1 MSSLHPVLQAADFEP
16 MSWRVHSGCQARVRE
31 SLTLSG
37 WAWVHERS
45 NGEFRFSPLHVLHQ
59 SGSVVE
65 AAAQV
70 WDIRLYTVGWETQL
84 ARLAAY
90 KAVHGDCNVPVRW
103 ADDPQL
109 ATWVNDQRQR
119 KRKLNRG
126 EPSDGM
132 TAERAARLTS
142 LVWNPL
148 KAT

>member
-1 MSSLHPVLQAADFEP
+1 
-16 MSWRVHSGCQARVRE
+16 
-31 SLTLSG
+31 
-37 WAWVHERS
+37 
-45 NGEFRFSPLHVLHQ
+45 
-59 SGSVVE
+59 VE

-90 KAVHGDCNVPVRW
+90 KVVHGDCNVTVRW

-126 EPSDGM
+126 EPTTPSG
-132 TAERAARLTS
+132 LS
-142 LVWNPL
+142 PN
-148 KAT
+148 